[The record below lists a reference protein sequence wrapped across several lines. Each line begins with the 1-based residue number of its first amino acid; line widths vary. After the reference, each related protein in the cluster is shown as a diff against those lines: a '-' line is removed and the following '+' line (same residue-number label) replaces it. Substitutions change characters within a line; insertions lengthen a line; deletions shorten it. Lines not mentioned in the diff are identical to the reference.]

1 MKRRNFLGLFG
12 CAAVAWPMAART
24 QPLERMRRIG
34 LLMTSTENDPLNQ
47 ARIAIFLAGLKER
60 GWTEN
65 QSFKL
70 ELRYAGSKLEDLP
83 MLAADLVRARVDLI
97 VTGGTEPIQVASKAT
112 AIIPIIMTTIGDP
125 VAAGVVESL
134 ARPGGN
140 VTGLSLQATE
150 LSAKRVEQLKEV
162 LPAVTRVAVL
172 WNPNNASLILKLKE
186 IEAAAKSLKIEVRSL
201 PIREA
206 DDIEKMLQPAELDR
220 AETIMTTEDA
230 IQVVHRVRIV
240 GLATQRGIPVA
251 SEFSI
256 MARAGALMSYG
267 PSLLDQWGRATYYAD
282 KILKGAKPADLPV
295 QQPTRFEFL
304 INLRSARALSI
315 SVPPMMLARADEVI
329 E

>member
-1 MKRRNFLGLFG
+1 M
-12 CAAVAWPMAART
+12 VAQA
-24 QPLERMRRIG
+24 QPQERLRRIG

-47 ARIAIFLAGLKER
+47 ARIALFLAGLKER

-65 QSFKL
+65 QNFKL
-70 ELRYAGSKLEDLP
+70 ELKYAGSNLDDLP
-83 MLAADLVRARVDLI
+83 MLAADLVRSRVDLI

-112 AIIPIIMTTIGDP
+112 TIIPIVMTTIGDP

-150 LSAKRVEQLKEV
+150 LSAKRVELLKEV

-172 WNPNNASLILKLKE
+172 WNPNNASLVLKLKE

-220 AETIMTTEDA
+220 AATIMTTEDA
-230 IQVVHRVRIV
+230 VQVVHRVRIV
-240 GLATQRGIPVA
+240 GLARQRGIPVA

-256 MARAGALMSYG
+256 MARAGSLMSYG
-267 PSLLDQWGRATYYAD
+267 PSLLDQWARATYYAD

-304 INLRSARALSI
+304 INLRSAKALSI
-315 SVPPMMLARADEVI
+315 DVPPMMLARADEVI

>member
-1 MKRRNFLGLFG
+1 MRRRKVLSLVGS
-12 CAAVAWPMAART
+12 AAAWPMVAQA
-24 QPLERMRRIG
+24 QPQERLRRIG

-47 ARIAIFLAGLKER
+47 ARIALFLAGLKER

-65 QSFKL
+65 QNFKL
-70 ELRYAGSKLEDLP
+70 ELKYAGSNLDDLP
-83 MLAADLVRARVDLI
+83 MLAADLVRSRVDLI

-112 AIIPIIMTTIGDP
+112 TIIPIVMTTIGDP

-150 LSAKRVEQLKEV
+150 LSAKRVELLKEV

-172 WNPNNASLILKLKE
+172 WNPNNASLVLKLKE

-220 AETIMTTEDA
+220 AATIMTTEDA
-230 IQVVHRVRIV
+230 VQVVHRVRIV
-240 GLATQRGIPVA
+240 GLARQRGIPVA

-256 MARAGALMSYG
+256 MARAGSLMSYG
-267 PSLLDQWGRATYYAD
+267 PSLLDQWARATYYAD

-304 INLRSARALSI
+304 INLRSAKALSI
-315 SVPPMMLARADEVI
+315 DVPPMMLARADEVI

>member
-1 MKRRNFLGLFG
+1 M
-12 CAAVAWPMAART
+12 VAQA
-24 QPLERMRRIG
+24 QPQERLRRIG

-47 ARIAIFLAGLKER
+47 ARIALFLAGLKER

-65 QSFKL
+65 QNFKL
-70 ELRYAGSKLEDLP
+70 ELKYAGSNLDDLP
-83 MLAADLVRARVDLI
+83 MLAADLVRSRVDLI

-112 AIIPIIMTTIGDP
+112 TIIPIVMTTIGDP
-125 VAAGVVESL
+125 VAAGVVQSL

-150 LSAKRVEQLKEV
+150 LSAKRVEQLKDV

-220 AETIMTTEDA
+220 AATIMTTEDA
-230 IQVVHRVRIV
+230 VQVVHRVRIV
-240 GLATQRGIPVA
+240 GLARQRGIPVA

-256 MARAGALMSYG
+256 MARAGSLMSYG
-267 PSLLDQWGRATYYAD
+267 PSLLDQWARATYYAD

-304 INLRSARALSI
+304 INLRSAKALSI
-315 SVPPMMLARADEVI
+315 DVPPMMLARADEVI

>member
-1 MKRRNFLGLFG
+1 MRRRKFLSLVGS
-12 CAAVAWPMAART
+12 AAAWPMVAQA
-24 QPLERMRRIG
+24 QPQERLRRIG

-47 ARIAIFLAGLKER
+47 ARIALFLAGLKER

-65 QSFKL
+65 QNFKL
-70 ELRYAGSKLEDLP
+70 ELKYAGSNLDDLP
-83 MLAADLVRARVDLI
+83 MLAADLVRSRVDLI

-112 AIIPIIMTTIGDP
+112 TIIPIVMTTIGDP

-240 GLATQRGIPVA
+240 GLARQRGIPVA

-256 MARAGALMSYG
+256 MARAGSLMSYG
-267 PSLLDQWGRATYYAD
+267 PSLLDQWARATYYAD

-304 INLRSARALSI
+304 INLRSAKALSI
-315 SVPPMMLARADEVI
+315 DVPPMMLARPDEVI

>member
-1 MKRRNFLGLFG
+1 MRRRKFLSLVGS
-12 CAAVAWPMAART
+12 AAAWPMVAQA
-24 QPLERMRRIG
+24 QPQERLRRIG

-47 ARIAIFLAGLKER
+47 ARIALFLAGLKER

-65 QSFKL
+65 QNFKL
-70 ELRYAGSKLEDLP
+70 ELKYAGSNLDDLP
-83 MLAADLVRARVDLI
+83 MLAADLVRSRVDLI

-112 AIIPIIMTTIGDP
+112 TIIPIVMTTIGDP

-172 WNPNNASLILKLKE
+172 WNPNNASLVLKLKE

-220 AETIMTTEDA
+220 AATIMTTEDA
-230 IQVVHRVRIV
+230 VQVVHRVRIV
-240 GLATQRGIPVA
+240 GLARQRGIPVA

-256 MARAGALMSYG
+256 MARAGSLMSYG
-267 PSLLDQWGRATYYAD
+267 PSLLDQWARATYYAD

-304 INLRSARALSI
+304 INLRSAKALSI
-315 SVPPMMLARADEVI
+315 DVPPMMLARADEVI

>member
-1 MKRRNFLGLFG
+1 M
-12 CAAVAWPMAART
+12 VAQA
-24 QPLERMRRIG
+24 QPQERLRRIG

-47 ARIAIFLAGLKER
+47 ARIALFLAGLKER

-65 QSFKL
+65 QNFKL
-70 ELRYAGSKLEDLP
+70 ELKYAGSNLDDLP
-83 MLAADLVRARVDLI
+83 MLAADLVRSRVDLI

-112 AIIPIIMTTIGDP
+112 TIIPIVMTTIGDP

-150 LSAKRVEQLKEV
+150 LSAKRVELLKEV

-172 WNPNNASLILKLKE
+172 WNPNNASLVLKLKE

-220 AETIMTTEDA
+220 AATIMTTEDA
-230 IQVVHRVRIV
+230 VQVVHRVRIV
-240 GLATQRGIPVA
+240 GLARQRGIPVA

-256 MARAGALMSYG
+256 MARAGSLMSYG
-267 PSLLDQWGRATYYAD
+267 PSLLDQWARATYYAD

-304 INLRSARALSI
+304 INLKSARALGI
-315 SVPPMMLARADEVI
+315 AVPPMMLARADEVI

>member
-1 MKRRNFLGLFG
+1 MRRRKFLSLVGS
-12 CAAVAWPMAART
+12 AAAWPMVAQA
-24 QPLERMRRIG
+24 QPQERLRRIG

-47 ARIAIFLAGLKER
+47 ARIALFLAGLKER

-65 QSFKL
+65 QNFKL
-70 ELRYAGSKLEDLP
+70 ELKYAGSNLDDLP
-83 MLAADLVRARVDLI
+83 MLAADLVRSRVDLI

-112 AIIPIIMTTIGDP
+112 AIIPIVMTTIGDP

-150 LSAKRVEQLKEV
+150 LSAKRVELLKEV

-172 WNPNNASLILKLKE
+172 WNPNNASLVLKLKE

-220 AETIMTTEDA
+220 AATIMTTEDA
-230 IQVVHRVRIV
+230 VQVVHRVRIV
-240 GLATQRGIPVA
+240 GLARQRGIPVA

-256 MARAGALMSYG
+256 MARAGSLMSYG
-267 PSLLDQWGRATYYAD
+267 PSLLDQWARATYYAD

-304 INLRSARALSI
+304 INLRSAKALSI
-315 SVPPMMLARADEVI
+315 DVPPMMLARADEVI

>member
-1 MKRRNFLGLFG
+1 MSLVGS
-12 CAAVAWPMAART
+12 AAAWPMVARA
-24 QPLERMRRIG
+24 QPVERMRRIG

-65 QSFKL
+65 RSFKL
-70 ELRYAGSKLEDLP
+70 ELRYAGSKLDDLP

-112 AIIPIIMTTIGDP
+112 TSIPIVMTTIGDP

-162 LPAVTRVAVL
+162 LPALTRVAVL
-172 WNPNNASLILKLKE
+172 WNPNNASVVLKLKE

-206 DDIEKMLQPAELDR
+206 DDIEKMLQPAESDR
-220 AETIMTTEDA
+220 AETIMTTEDSL
-230 IQVVHRVRIV
+230 QVVHRVRIV
-240 GLATQRGIPVA
+240 DLARQRGIPVA

-256 MARAGALMSYG
+256 MARAGSLMSYG
-267 PSLLDQWGRATYYAD
+267 PSLLDQWRRATDYVD

-304 INLRSARALSI
+304 INLRSARALGI
-315 SVPPMMLARADEVI
+315 AVPPMMLARADEVI

>member
-1 MKRRNFLGLFG
+1 MRRRKFLSLVGS
-12 CAAVAWPMAART
+12 AAAWPMVAQA
-24 QPLERMRRIG
+24 QPQERLRRIG

-47 ARIAIFLAGLKER
+47 ARIALFLAGLKER

-65 QSFKL
+65 QNFKL
-70 ELRYAGSKLEDLP
+70 ELKYAGSNLDDLP
-83 MLAADLVRARVDLI
+83 MLAADLVRSRVDLI

-112 AIIPIIMTTIGDP
+112 TIIPIVMTTIGDP

-150 LSAKRVEQLKEV
+150 LSAKRVELLKEV

-172 WNPNNASLILKLKE
+172 WNPNNASLVLKLKE

-220 AETIMTTEDA
+220 AATIMTTEDA
-230 IQVVHRVRIV
+230 VQVVHRVRIV
-240 GLATQRGIPVA
+240 GLARQRGIPVA

-256 MARAGALMSYG
+256 MARAGSLMSYG
-267 PSLLDQWGRATYYAD
+267 PSLLDQWARATYYAD

-304 INLRSARALSI
+304 INLRSAKALSI
-315 SVPPMMLARADEVI
+315 DVPPMMLARADEVI

>member
-1 MKRRNFLGLFG
+1 MRRRKFLSLVGS
-12 CAAVAWPMAART
+12 AAAWPMVARA
-24 QPLERMRRIG
+24 QPVERMRRIG

-47 ARIAIFLAGLKER
+47 ARIAMFLAGLKER

-70 ELRYAGSKLEDLP
+70 ELRYAGSKLDDLP

-112 AIIPIIMTTIGDP
+112 TIIPIVMTTIGDP

-172 WNPNNASLILKLKE
+172 WNPNNASLVLKLKE

-230 IQVVHRVRIV
+230 LQVVHRVRIV
-240 GLATQRGIPVA
+240 GLARQRGIPVA

-256 MARAGALMSYG
+256 MARAGSLMSYG
-267 PSLLDQWGRATYYAD
+267 PSLLDQWRRATYYAD

-304 INLRSARALSI
+304 INLRSARALGI
-315 SVPPMMLARADEVI
+315 DVPPMMLARADEVI

>member
-1 MKRRNFLGLFG
+1 MRRRKFLSLVGS
-12 CAAVAWPMAART
+12 AAAWPMVAQA
-24 QPLERMRRIG
+24 QPQERLRRIG

-47 ARIAIFLAGLKER
+47 ARIALFLAGLKER

-65 QSFKL
+65 QNFKL
-70 ELRYAGSKLEDLP
+70 ELKYAGSNLDDLP
-83 MLAADLVRARVDLI
+83 MLAADLVRSRVDLI

-112 AIIPIIMTTIGDP
+112 TIIPIVMTTIGDP

-150 LSAKRVEQLKEV
+150 LSAKRVELLKEV

-172 WNPNNASLILKLKE
+172 WNPNNASLVLKLKE

-206 DDIEKMLQPAELDR
+206 DDVEKMLQPAALDR

-230 IQVVHRVRIV
+230 LQVVHRVRIV
-240 GLATQRGIPVA
+240 GLARQRGIPVA

-256 MARAGALMSYG
+256 MARAGSLMSYG
-267 PSLLDQWGRATYYAD
+267 PSLLDQWARATYYAD

-304 INLRSARALSI
+304 INLRSAKALSI
-315 SVPPMMLARADEVI
+315 DVPPMMLARADEVI

>member
-1 MKRRNFLGLFG
+1 M
-12 CAAVAWPMAART
+12 VAQA
-24 QPLERMRRIG
+24 QPQERLRRIG

-47 ARIAIFLAGLKER
+47 ARIALFLAGLKER

-70 ELRYAGSKLEDLP
+70 ELRYAGSKLDDLP

-97 VTGGTEPIQVASKAT
+97 VTGGTEPIQIASKAT
-112 AIIPIIMTTIGDP
+112 ISIPIVMTTIGDP

-150 LSAKRVEQLKEV
+150 LSAKRVELLKEV

-172 WNPNNASLILKLKE
+172 WNPNNASLVLKLKE

-220 AETIMTTEDA
+220 AATIMTTEDA
-230 IQVVHRVRIV
+230 VQVVHRVRIV
-240 GLATQRGIPVA
+240 GLARQRGIPVA

-256 MARAGALMSYG
+256 MARAGSLMSYG
-267 PSLLDQWGRATYYAD
+267 PSLLDQWARATYYAD

-304 INLRSARALSI
+304 INLRSAKALSI
-315 SVPPMMLARADEVI
+315 DVPPMMLARADEVI

>member
-1 MKRRNFLGLFG
+1 MRRRKFLSLVGS
-12 CAAVAWPMAART
+12 AAAWPIVARA

-47 ARIAIFLAGLKER
+47 ARIAIFLAGLKEL

-70 ELRYAGSKLEDLP
+70 ELRYAGSKFDDLP
-83 MLAADLVRARVDLI
+83 MLAADLVRTRVDLI

-112 AIIPIIMTTIGDP
+112 TSIPIVMTTIGDP

-162 LPAVTRVAVL
+162 LPALRRVAVL
-172 WNPNNASLILKLKE
+172 WNPNNASLVLKLKE
-186 IEAAAKSLKIEVRSL
+186 IEAAAKSLKIEVRAL
-201 PIREA
+201 PVREA
-206 DDIEKMLQPAELDR
+206 DDIEKMLQSAESDR
-220 AETIMTTEDA
+220 AETIMTTEDS
-230 IQVVHRVRIV
+230 IQVVHRVRII
-240 GLATQRGIPVA
+240 GLARQRGIPVA

-256 MARAGALMSYG
+256 MARAGSLMSYG
-267 PSLLDQWGRATYYAD
+267 PSLLDQWRRAMYYAD
-282 KILKGAKPADLPV
+282 KILNGAKPADLPV

-304 INLRSARALSI
+304 INLRSARALGI
-315 SVPPMMLARADEVI
+315 AVPPMMLARADEVI

>member
-1 MKRRNFLGLFG
+1 M
-12 CAAVAWPMAART
+12 VAQA
-24 QPLERMRRIG
+24 QPQERLRRIG

-47 ARIAIFLAGLKER
+47 ARIALFLAGLKER

-65 QSFKL
+65 QNFKL
-70 ELRYAGSKLEDLP
+70 ELKYAGSNLDDLP
-83 MLAADLVRARVDLI
+83 MLAADLVRSRVDLI

-112 AIIPIIMTTIGDP
+112 TIIPIVMTTIGDP

-150 LSAKRVEQLKEV
+150 LSAKRVELLKEV

-172 WNPNNASLILKLKE
+172 WNPNNASLVLKLKE

-220 AETIMTTEDA
+220 AATIMTTEDA
-230 IQVVHRVRIV
+230 VQVVHRVRIV
-240 GLATQRGIPVA
+240 GLARQRGIPVA

-256 MARAGALMSYG
+256 MARAGSLMSYG
-267 PSLLDQWGRATYYAD
+267 PSLLDQWARATYYAD
-282 KILKGAKPADLPV
+282 KILKGAKPADLPI
-295 QQPTRFEFL
+295 QQPTKFEL
-304 INLRSARALSI
+304 IINLKTAKTLGIKIPESL
-315 SVPPMMLARADEVI
+315 LLLADEVI
-329 E
+329 R

>member
-1 MKRRNFLGLFG
+1 MRRRKFLSLVGS
-12 CAAVAWPMAART
+12 AAAWPMVARA

-47 ARIAIFLAGLKER
+47 ARIAIFLAGLKEL

-65 QSFKL
+65 QNFKL
-70 ELRYAGSKLEDLP
+70 ELRYAGSKLDDLP
-83 MLAADLVRARVDLI
+83 MLAADLVRTRVDLI

-112 AIIPIIMTTIGDP
+112 TSIPIVMTTIGDP

-162 LPAVTRVAVL
+162 LPALTRVAVL
-172 WNPNNASLILKLKE
+172 WNPNNASVDLKLKE

-206 DDIEKMLQPAELDR
+206 DDIEKMLQPAESDR

-230 IQVVHRVRIV
+230 LQVVHRVRIV
-240 GLATQRGIPVA
+240 GLARQRGIPVA

-256 MARAGALMSYG
+256 MARAGSLMSYG
-267 PSLLDQWGRATYYAD
+267 PSLLDQWRRATYYVD

-315 SVPPMMLARADEVI
+315 DVPPMMLARADEVI

>member
-1 MKRRNFLGLFG
+1 
-12 CAAVAWPMAART
+12 
-24 QPLERMRRIG
+24 
-34 LLMTSTENDPLNQ
+34 
-47 ARIAIFLAGLKER
+47 
-60 GWTEN
+60 
-65 QSFKL
+65 
-70 ELRYAGSKLEDLP
+70 
-83 MLAADLVRARVDLI
+83 MLAADLVRSRVDLI

-112 AIIPIIMTTIGDP
+112 TIIPIVMTTIGDP

-150 LSAKRVEQLKEV
+150 LSAKRVELLKEV

-172 WNPNNASLILKLKE
+172 WNPNNASLVLKLKE

-220 AETIMTTEDA
+220 AATIMTTEDA
-230 IQVVHRVRIV
+230 VQVVHRVRIV
-240 GLATQRGIPVA
+240 GLARQRGIPVA

-256 MARAGALMSYG
+256 MARAGSLMSYG
-267 PSLLDQWGRATYYAD
+267 PSLLDQWARATYYAD

-304 INLRSARALSI
+304 INLRSAKALSI
-315 SVPPMMLARADEVI
+315 DVPPMMLARADEVI

>member
-1 MKRRNFLGLFG
+1 M
-12 CAAVAWPMAART
+12 VAQA
-24 QPLERMRRIG
+24 QPQERLRRIG

-47 ARIAIFLAGLKER
+47 ARIALFLAGLKER

-65 QSFKL
+65 QNFKL
-70 ELRYAGSKLEDLP
+70 ELKYAGSNLDDLP
-83 MLAADLVRARVDLI
+83 MLAADLVRSRVDLI

-112 AIIPIIMTTIGDP
+112 TIIPIVMTTIGDP

-150 LSAKRVEQLKEV
+150 LSAKRVELLKEV

-172 WNPNNASLILKLKE
+172 WNPNNASLVLKLKE

-220 AETIMTTEDA
+220 AATIMTTEDA
-230 IQVVHRVRIV
+230 VQVVHRVRIV
-240 GLATQRGIPVA
+240 GLARQRGIPVA

-256 MARAGALMSYG
+256 MARAGSLMSYG
-267 PSLLDQWGRATYYAD
+267 PSLLDQWARATYYAD

-295 QQPTRFEFL
+295 QQPTRFEL
-304 INLRSARALSI
+304 LLNLRSAKALGI
-315 SVPPMMLARADEVI
+315 AIPPMMLARADEVI

>member
-1 MKRRNFLGLFG
+1 MNRREFIIGG
-12 CAAVAWPMAART
+12 AAASLPLVART

-70 ELRYAGSKLEDLP
+70 ESRYAGSKLEDLP

-112 AIIPIIMTTIGDP
+112 AIIPIVMTTIGDP

-150 LSAKRVEQLKEV
+150 LSAKRVELLKEV

-172 WNPNNASLILKLKE
+172 WNPNNASLVLKLKE

-220 AETIMTTEDA
+220 AATIMTTEDA
-230 IQVVHRVRIV
+230 VQVVHRVRIV
-240 GLATQRGIPVA
+240 GLARQRGIPVA

-256 MARAGALMSYG
+256 MARAGSLMSYG
-267 PSLLDQWGRATYYAD
+267 PSLLDQWARATYYAD

-304 INLRSARALSI
+304 INLRSAKALSI
-315 SVPPMMLARADEVI
+315 DVPPMMLARADEVI

>member
-1 MKRRNFLGLFG
+1 MRRRQFLSLLGS
-12 CAAVAWPMAART
+12 ASAWPMVARA
-24 QPLERMRRIG
+24 QPLDRMRRIG
-34 LLMTSTENDPLNQ
+34 LLMTSTESDPLNQ
-47 ARIAIFLAGLKER
+47 ARIAMFLAGLKEL

-65 QSFKL
+65 QNFKL
-70 ELRYAGSKLEDLP
+70 EPRYAGSKLEDLH

-97 VTGGTEPIQVASKAT
+97 VTGGTEPIQIASKAT
-112 AIIPIIMTTIGDP
+112 TSIPIVMTTIGDP

-150 LSAKRVEQLKEV
+150 LSAKRLEQLKEV

-172 WNPNNASLILKLKE
+172 WNPNNASLVLKLKE

-206 DDIEKMLQPAELDR
+206 DDVEKMLQPAALDR
-220 AETIMTTEDA
+220 AETIMTTEDT

-240 GLATQRGIPVA
+240 GLARQQGIPVA

-256 MARAGALMSYG
+256 MARAGSLMSYG
-267 PSLLDQWGRATYYAD
+267 PSLLDQWRRATYYAD

-304 INLRSARALSI
+304 INLKSARALGI
-315 SVPPMMLARADEVI
+315 AVPPMMLARADEVI

>member
-1 MKRRNFLGLFG
+1 MRRRKFLSLVGS
-12 CAAVAWPMAART
+12 AAAWPMVAQA
-24 QPLERMRRIG
+24 QPQERLRRIG

-47 ARIAIFLAGLKER
+47 ARIALFLAGLKER

-65 QSFKL
+65 QNFKL
-70 ELRYAGSKLEDLP
+70 ELKYAGSNLDDLP
-83 MLAADLVRARVDLI
+83 MLAADLVRSRVDLI

-112 AIIPIIMTTIGDP
+112 TIIPIVMTTIGDP

-150 LSAKRVEQLKEV
+150 LSAKRVELLKEV

-172 WNPNNASLILKLKE
+172 WNPNNASLVLKLKE

-220 AETIMTTEDA
+220 AATIMTTEDA
-230 IQVVHRVRIV
+230 VQVVHRVRIV
-240 GLATQRGIPVA
+240 GLARQRGIPVA

-256 MARAGALMSYG
+256 MARAGSLMSYG
-267 PSLLDQWGRATYYAD
+267 PSLLDQWARATYYAD
-282 KILKGAKPADLPV
+282 KILKGAKPADLAV
-295 QQPTRFEFL
+295 QQPTRFEVL
-304 INLRSARALSI
+304 SNRRSAKALSI
-315 SVPPMMLARADEVI
+315 DVPPMMLARADEVI

>member
-1 MKRRNFLGLFG
+1 MRRRKFLSLVGS
-12 CAAVAWPMAART
+12 AAAWPMVAQA
-24 QPLERMRRIG
+24 QPQERLRRIG

-47 ARIAIFLAGLKER
+47 ARIALFLAGLKER

-65 QSFKL
+65 QNFKL
-70 ELRYAGSKLEDLP
+70 ELKYAGSNLDDLP
-83 MLAADLVRARVDLI
+83 MLAADLVRSRVDLI

-112 AIIPIIMTTIGDP
+112 TIIPIVMTTIGDP

-150 LSAKRVEQLKEV
+150 LSAKRVELLKEV

-172 WNPNNASLILKLKE
+172 WNPNNASLVLKLKE

-220 AETIMTTEDA
+220 AATIMTTEDA
-230 IQVVHRVRIV
+230 VQVVHRVRIV
-240 GLATQRGIPVA
+240 GLATQWGIPVA

-256 MARAGALMSYG
+256 MARAGSLMSYG
-267 PSLLDQWGRATYYAD
+267 PSLLDQWARATYYAD

-304 INLRSARALSI
+304 INLRSAKALSI
-315 SVPPMMLARADEVI
+315 DVPPMMLARADEVI

>member
-1 MKRRNFLGLFG
+1 MRRRKCLGLVG
-12 CAAVAWPMAART
+12 SAAAWPMVARA

-47 ARIAIFLAGLKER
+47 ARIAIFLAGLKEL

-70 ELRYAGSKLEDLP
+70 ELRYAGSKLDDLP
-83 MLAADLVRARVDLI
+83 MLAADLVRTRVDLI

-112 AIIPIIMTTIGDP
+112 TSIPIVMTTIGDP

-162 LPAVTRVAVL
+162 LPALTRVAVL
-172 WNPNNASLILKLKE
+172 WNPNNASVVLKLKE
-186 IEAAAKSLKIEVRSL
+186 IEAAAKSLKIEVRAL
-201 PIREA
+201 AIREA
-206 DDIEKMLQPAELDR
+206 GDIEKMLQPAESDR

-230 IQVVHRVRIV
+230 LQVVHRVRIV
-240 GLATQRGIPVA
+240 DLARQRGIPVA

-256 MARAGALMSYG
+256 MARAGSLMSYG
-267 PSLLDQWGRATYYAD
+267 PSLLDQWRRATYYAD

-304 INLRSARALSI
+304 INLRSARALGI
-315 SVPPMMLARADEVI
+315 AVPPMMLARADEVI

>member
-1 MKRRNFLGLFG
+1 MRRRKFLSLVGS
-12 CAAVAWPMAART
+12 AAAWPMVAQA
-24 QPLERMRRIG
+24 QPQERLRRIG

-47 ARIAIFLAGLKER
+47 ARIALFLAGLKER

-70 ELRYAGSKLEDLP
+70 ELRYAGSKLDDLP

-112 AIIPIIMTTIGDP
+112 TIIPIVMTTIGDP
-125 VAAGVVESL
+125 IAAGVVESL

-150 LSAKRVEQLKEV
+150 LSAKRVEQLREV

-172 WNPNNASLILKLKE
+172 WNPNNASLVLKLKE

-201 PIREA
+201 PVREA
-206 DDIEKMLQPAELDR
+206 DDIEKMLQPVELDR

-230 IQVVHRVRIV
+230 LQVVHRVRIV
-240 GLATQRGIPVA
+240 GLARQQGIPVA

-256 MARAGALMSYG
+256 MARAGSLMSYG
-267 PSLLDQWGRATYYAD
+267 PSLLDQWGRATYYVD

-315 SVPPMMLARADEVI
+315 NVTPMMLARADEVI